1 MNTAL
6 WIVQVILAA
15 VFLMAGIMKLSQP
28 ADKLVKAGQAWAG
41 RVSSSTLKLI
51 GLMEFLGAIGLI
63 LPKLLEIIP
72 ILTPVAASALA
83 LVMVLAMINHAR
95 AGEKKEI
102 VSNIIL
108 LVFTAF
114 VAYGRFFL

>member
-6 WIVQVILAA
+6 WIVQGILAA
-15 VFLMAGIMKLSQP
+15 AFIMAGLMKLSQP

-41 RVSSSTLKLI
+41 RVTASTLKFI

-63 LPKLLEIIP
+63 LPNLLHIAP
-72 ILTPVAASALA
+72 VLTPVAASALA
-83 LVMVLAMINHAR
+83 LVQVLAMINHAR

-102 VSNIIL
+102 AFNIVL
-108 LVFTAF
+108 LVMTAF
-114 VAYGRFFL
+114 VAYGRF